1 MMKINHIE
9 NINNLRKKFFRDG
22 YVKIERLFNTK
33 YLKMLKRNTTNL
45 RNKYKT
51 QEIQIH
57 KNNRRVEELFKNNV
71 LKNQISFI
79 LNFKSIYG
87 LQSERFFNPPKTNG
101 FPPHQDDFFIRSG
114 RYNSAN
120 LWIPFQNV
128 RKKNGSL
135 FFFTK
140 SNKERIN
147 SKLNLKSLND
157 KNFKLYKFKRYKKKS
172 INCNIGDAILISNRV
187 IHGSGGN
194 KSNSRREVLVL
205 GYIKKGSK
213 FNSGKTARRKPFKI

>member
-1 MMKINHIE
+1 MDYS
-9 NINNLRKKFFRDG
+9 RKD
-22 YVKIERLFNTK
+22 
-33 YLKMLKRNTTNL
+33 
-45 RNKYKT
+45 
-51 QEIQIH
+51 
-57 KNNRRVEELFKNNV
+57 
-71 LKNQISFI
+71 
-79 LNFKSIYG
+79 
-87 LQSERFFNPPKTNG
+87 FFNPPKTNG

-140 SNKERIN
+140 SNKEKIN

-157 KNFKLYKFKRYKKKS
+157 KNFKLSKFKRYKKKS